1 MSQKREI
8 FWHKYTC
15 LIKPLSPIL
24 NRMTS
29 ELRHLIQMIDIRG
42 VEIAFQNPK
51 CATKG
56 VISSSVFATQEVPG
70 SCPLCKQPL
79 FDPEKGTWEYGRMLR
94 DAIAAL
100 ARAKVTNVYLEV
112 VRTEV
117 RESA

>member
-1 MSQKREI
+1 
-8 FWHKYTC
+8 
-15 LIKPLSPIL
+15 
-24 NRMTS
+24 MTS

-42 VEIAFQNPK
+42 VEIACQNPK
-51 CATKG
+51 CATKV
-56 VISSSVFATQEVPG
+56 VISSSVIATQEVPG